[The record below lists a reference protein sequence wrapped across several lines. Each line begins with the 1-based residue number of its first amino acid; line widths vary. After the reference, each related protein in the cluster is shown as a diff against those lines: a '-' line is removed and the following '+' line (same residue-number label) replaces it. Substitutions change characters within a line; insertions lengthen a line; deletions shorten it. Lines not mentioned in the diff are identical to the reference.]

1 MALDSIV
8 IDNTV
13 FNFFLKITDIDLS
26 NILRNTITGRV
37 LVPSKIVSEMEK
49 IALKFPEHSVD
60 VQKLQN
66 QIVKN
71 NFFIHCHSF
80 DSIVLEFAKKHVDEG
95 EAEAISQCIKRRIPY
110 FITDDFKCL
119 PFITKHYADINVN
132 STFFLI
138 AIADLHGLI
147 RNYKQ
152 VFKDYHAIIQ
162 YAKMRHTKK
171 SEHQK
176 RLISEYNKAAKLF
189 GIKLTEDKLNV
200 KTNISKLLFPH

>member
-13 FNFFLKITDIDLS
+13 FNFFLKISDVDLS
-26 NILRNTITGRV
+26 NILRYTITGRV
-37 LVPSKIVSEMEK
+37 LVPSKIVGEMEN
-49 IALKFPEHSVD
+49 IARKFPEHSVA

-66 QIVKN
+66 QIIKN

-80 DSIVLEFAKKHVDEG
+80 DSVVLEFAKKHIDKG

-110 FITDDFKCL
+110 FITDDFRCL
-119 PFITKHYADINVN
+119 PFITKHYTDINVN
-132 STFFLI
+132 STFFLL

-152 VFKDYHAIIQ
+152 VFQDYHNIIH
-162 YAKMRHTKK
+162 YSKMRTTKK

-176 RLISEYNKAAKLF
+176 RLIDEYNKAAKLF
-189 GIKLTEDKLNV
+189 DIKIIKDKLDA
-200 KTNISKLLFPH
+200 KTNISKLLLN